1 MAGEITKSLLDSFIP
16 TVAAATAME
25 TLKERRGIARF
36 VNVDFSNDVRQYG
49 EAVKVG
55 FLGDLGTADS
65 KIAGS
70 AYAYTGPADSDVT
83 ITLNQHKHKSV
94 LIEDTGRALARPDV
108 LQGYIN
114 EAIFSVLKDV
124 DVSIASLGLTLSNT
138 VNETSDAYK
147 DIVGLRATLVGNK
160 APVEGPFIFACSAT
174 KYADLL
180 QDTNISKALEF
191 GTPVAVQNAQIPSV
205 AGMGIFET
213 QLIQSGGSP
222 VRKYNMAFHKDAFG
236 LAVRPLPVDGDGLG
250 VKQGVYNDP
259 ETGLSLRVTMGYDAS
274 LGGMFARAE
283 ILYGVSILRQNLAV
297 ALKEV

>member
-1 MAGEITKSLLDSFIP
+1 
-16 TVAAATAME
+16 ME

-36 VNVDFSNDVRQYG
+36 VNVDFSEDVRAFG

-55 FLGDLGTADS
+55 FLGDLGTADT
-65 KIAGS
+65 KVAGS
-70 AYAYTGPADSDVT
+70 NYAYTGPADSDVT

-124 DVSIASLGLTLSNT
+124 DVSIATLGLSLSNT
-138 VNETSDAYK
+138 TDETANSYD
-147 DIVGLRATLVGNK
+147 DIVGLRQTLVGNK
-160 APVEGPFIFACSAT
+160 APIEGPFIFAVSDS

-180 QDTNISKALEF
+180 KDDDINKVLNF
-191 GTPVAVQNAQIPSV
+191 GGNVAQSANLPQV
-205 AGMGIFET
+205 AGMSIFET

-222 VRKYNMAFHKDAFG
+222 VRKYNMAFHRDAFG
-236 LAVRPLPVDGDGLG
+236 LAVRPLPVDGNGLG

-259 ETGLSLRVTMGYDAS
+259 TTGLSLRITMGYDAAI
-274 LGGMFARAE
+274 GGMFARAE
-283 ILYGVSILRQNLAV
+283 ILYGVSIMRQGLAV
-297 ALKEV
+297 ALKEA

>member
-25 TLKERRGIARF
+25 TLKERRGLSRF
-36 VNVDFSNDVRQYG
+36 VNTDFSNEVRQFG

-55 FLGDLGTADS
+55 FLGDLGTADT
-65 KIAGS
+65 KTPGS
-70 AYAYTGPADSDVT
+70 AFAFTGPADSDVT
-83 ITLNQHKHKSV
+83 ITLDQHKYKSV

-114 EAIFSVLKDV
+114 EAIFSVLKDI
-124 DVSIASLGLTLSNT
+124 DVSIATLGLSFSNT
-138 VNETSDAYK
+138 KDETSNHYD
-147 DIVGLRATLVGNK
+147 DIVTLRETLVGNK
-160 APVEGPFIFACSAT
+160 APIEGPFIYAVSAS

-180 QDTNISKALEF
+180 KDDDINKVLNF
-191 GTPVAVQNAQIPSV
+191 GGAVAQTANLPQV
-205 AGMGIFET
+205 AGMSIFET

-222 VRKYNMAFHKDAFG
+222 VRKYNMAFHRDAIG
-236 LAVRPLPVDGDGLG
+236 LAIRPLPVDGDGMG

-259 ETGLSLRVTMGYDAS
+259 VSGLSIRLTMGYDNS
-274 LGGMFARAE
+274 LGGMTARAE
-283 ILYGVSILRQNLAV
+283 VLYGVSIMRQGLAV

>member
-1 MAGEITKSLLDSFIP
+1 MAGEITKSLLQSFIP

-25 TLKERRGIARF
+25 TLKERRGISRF
-36 VNVDFSNDVRQYG
+36 VNTDFSEDVRQFG

-55 FLGDLGTADS
+55 YLGDLGNADS
-65 KIAGS
+65 KVAGS
-70 AYAYTGPADSDVT
+70 AYAYTGPSSTDIT

-94 LIEDTGRALARPDV
+94 LIEDVGRALSRPDV

-124 DVSIASLGLTLSNT
+124 DVSVATLALSLTNT
-138 VNETSDAYK
+138 EDETANAYQ
-147 DIVGLRATLVGNK
+147 DVVGLREKLVTNK
-160 APVEGPFIFACSAT
+160 APIEGPFIYAVSPT

-180 QDTNISKALEF
+180 KDTNISKALEF
-191 GTPVAVQNAQIPSV
+191 GTPVAVQDARIPSV

-222 VRKYNMAFHKDAFG
+222 VRKFNMAFHRDAFAV
-236 LAVRPLPVDGDGLG
+236 AVRPLPVDGNGLG

-259 ETGLSLRVTMGYDAS
+259 ATGLSLRLTMGYDAS

-283 ILYGVSILRQNLAV
+283 ILYGVQIMRQGLAV

>member
-1 MAGEITKSLLDSFIP
+1 MANEITKSLLDSFIP

-25 TLKERRGIARF
+25 TLKERRGISRF
-36 VNVDFSNDVRQYG
+36 VNVDFSDDVRAFG

-55 FLGDLGTADS
+55 FLGDLGTADT
-65 KIAGS
+65 KVDGS

-83 ITLNQHKHKSV
+83 ITLNQHKHKTV
-94 LIEDTGRALARPDV
+94 LITDLGRSLARPDV

-124 DVSIASLGLTLSNT
+124 DVSIATLGLSLSNT
-138 VNETSDAYK
+138 VDETSTHYD
-147 DIVGLRATLVGNK
+147 DIVGLRQTLVGNK
-160 APVEGPFIFACSAT
+160 APVEGPFIYAVSAT

-180 QDTNISKALEF
+180 KDDDINKVLNF
-191 GTPVAVQNAQIPSV
+191 GGNVAQTANLPQV
-205 AGMGIFET
+205 AGMSIFET

-222 VRKYNMAFHKDAFG
+222 VRKYNMAFHRDAFG

-259 ETGLSLRVTMGYDAS
+259 ETGLSLRLTMGYDAS
-274 LGGMFARAE
+274 QGGMFARAE
-283 ILYGVSILRQNLAV
+283 ILYGVSIMRQGLAV

>member
-36 VNVDFSNDVRQYG
+36 VNVDFSEDVRAFG

-55 FLGDLGTADS
+55 FLGDLGTADT
-65 KIAGS
+65 KVAGS
-70 AYAYTGPADSDVT
+70 NYAYTGPADSDVT

-124 DVSIASLGLTLSNT
+124 DVSIATLGLSLSNT
-138 VNETSDAYK
+138 TDETANSYD
-147 DIVGLRATLVGNK
+147 DIVGLRQTLVGNK
-160 APVEGPFIFACSAT
+160 APIEGPFIFAVSDS

-180 QDTNISKALEF
+180 KDDDINKVLNF
-191 GTPVAVQNAQIPSV
+191 GGNVAQSANLPQV
-205 AGMGIFET
+205 AGMSIFET

-222 VRKYNMAFHKDAFG
+222 VRKYNMAFHRDAFG
-236 LAVRPLPVDGDGLG
+236 LAVRPLPVDGNGLG

-259 ETGLSLRVTMGYDAS
+259 ATGLSLRITMGYDAAI
-274 LGGMFARAE
+274 GGMFARAE
-283 ILYGVSILRQNLAV
+283 ILYGVSIMRQGLAV
-297 ALKEV
+297 ALKEA